1 MSDIIKSVID
11 IFKDLLPSKDLTTPV
26 WAARLLVLLLS
37 FTTVLYFLY
46 FLLGDTELAQRNG
59 LKKIVDTP
67 SQSVIESTYRRRRIF
82 SAMSRFNTKHI
93 NMYAVFIIV
102 PFNSQIQSFDYN
114 NSDNNNRVL
123 ITNWFI
129 KKPIDYYTFDLLETK
144 LDWGVEEF
152 KKNNKKLTSC
162 MYQKINDSDIKAFG
176 TIFGNT
182 FNSTNYGLCPIEDS
196 RNHQVAFNLVFYNTT
211 LDPTLPDQLFFEID
225 FSTLTKEIREI
236 MLAPTNTFIK

>member
-1 MSDIIKSVID
+1 MSDIIKSIID
-11 IFKDLLPSKDLTTPV
+11 IFKDLLPSKELTTPV

-82 SAMSRFNTKHI
+82 STMSRFNTKHV
-93 NMYAVFIIV
+93 NMYAVFIII
-102 PFNSQIQSFDYN
+102 PYNSKILAFDYK

-152 KKNNKKLTSC
+152 KKNTKRLTGCIYKK
-162 MYQKINDSDIKAFG
+162 IDSADIKAFS
-176 TIFGNT
+176 TIFGDT
-182 FNSTNYGLCPIEDS
+182 FNSTDYGLCPIED
-196 RNHQVAFNLVFYNTT
+196 NNGNQVAFGLVFYNIMS
-211 LDPTLPDQLFFEID
+211 DPTLPDPLFFEID
-225 FSTLTKEIREI
+225 FSTLTKEIKEI
-236 MLAPTNTFIK
+236 MLAPNNTYAK